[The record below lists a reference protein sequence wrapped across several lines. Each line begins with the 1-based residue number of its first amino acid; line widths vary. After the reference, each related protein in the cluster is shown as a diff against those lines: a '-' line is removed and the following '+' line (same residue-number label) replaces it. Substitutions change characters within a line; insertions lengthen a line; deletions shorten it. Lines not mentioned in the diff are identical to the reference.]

1 MAVRSV
7 YLPEPFIEDDQIRIK
22 GDDHHHLIVAR
33 VELNEVIEIFD
44 GKGSVWTATVNSVGK
59 RETVVQV
66 NQYRKIQRDPVELIL
81 AAALIRIASFE
92 LALEKVV
99 EVGVTRIVPFTADRS
114 NAAPGARHDRWMRI
128 LIEAAKQ
135 SKQYYL
141 PALEAPVSFDEV
153 ISMPAKSKIIFAERD
168 GAPLKSALAGSPV
181 MYLIGPEGG
190 WTDRELLTARNA
202 GFHAVSL
209 GAAILKAET
218 AAIVGAALIRYELG
232 N

>member
-1 MAVRSV
+1 MAARSV
-7 YLPEPFIEDDQIRIK
+7 YLPEPLIENDQIRIK
-22 GDDHHHLIVAR
+22 GEEHHHLIVAR
-33 VELNEVIEIFD
+33 VEPNEVIEILD
-44 GKGSVWTATVNSVGK
+44 GKGSVWTATVDSVGK
-59 RETVVQV
+59 RETVVRV
-66 NQYRKIQRDPVELIL
+66 NQYRKIQRDPMELIL
-81 AAALIRIASFE
+81 APALIRIASFE

-114 NAAPGARHDRWMRI
+114 NAAPGARHERWMRI
-128 LIEAAKQ
+128 LIEAVKQ

-141 PALEAPVSFDEV
+141 PALETPVSFDEV

-168 GAPLKSALAGSPV
+168 GGPLKSALAGSPV

-190 WTDRELLTARNA
+190 WTDRELSRARNA

-218 AAIVGAALIRYELG
+218 AAIIGAALIRYELG
-232 N
+232 K

>member
-7 YLPEPFIEDDQIRIK
+7 YLPEPFIEGDQVRIH
-22 GDDHHHLIVAR
+22 GEEHHHLIVAR
-33 VELNEVIEIFD
+33 VEPNEVIEILD
-44 GKGSVWTATVNSVGK
+44 GKGSTWTATVVSIGK
-59 RETVVQV
+59 RETVARISSS
-66 NQYRKIQRDPVELIL
+66 RKIQRDPNELIL

-99 EVGVTRIVPFTADRS
+99 EIGVTHIVPFTAERS
-114 NAAPGARHDRWMRI
+114 NVAPGDRHDRWMRI

-141 PALEAPVSFDEV
+141 PALDAPVSFDEV

-168 GAPLKSALAGSPV
+168 GRSLKSALAGSPV

-190 WTDRELLTARNA
+190 WTDRELLRARNA

-209 GAAILKAET
+209 GTAILKAET
-218 AAIVGAALIRYELG
+218 AAIVGAALIRYEFG
-232 N
+232 I

>member
-7 YLPEPFIEDDQIRIK
+7 YLPEPLIEHDQIRIK
-22 GDDHHHLIVAR
+22 GDEHHHLIVAR
-33 VELNEVIEIFD
+33 VEPNEVIEIFD
-44 GKGSVWTATVNSVGK
+44 GKGSVWTATVDSVGK
-59 RETVVQV
+59 RETVVRV
-66 NQYRKIQRDPVELIL
+66 NQYRKIQPDPVELIV

-114 NAAPGARHDRWMRI
+114 NAAPAVRHERWMRI

-168 GAPLKSALAGSPV
+168 GGPLKSALAGSPV
-181 MYLIGPEGG
+181 IYLIGPEGG
-190 WTDRELLTARNA
+190 WTDRELLSARNA

>member
-7 YLPEPFIEDDQIRIK
+7 YLPEPLIEDDQICIK
-22 GDDHHHLIVAR
+22 GEEHHHLIVAR
-33 VELNEVIEIFD
+33 VEPNEVIEIFD
-44 GKGSVWTATVNSVGK
+44 GKGSIWTATVDSVGK
-59 RETVVQV
+59 RETVVRV
-66 NQYRKIQRDPVELIL
+66 NQYRKIQRDSVELIL
-81 AAALIRIASFE
+81 APALIRIASFE

-114 NAAPGARHDRWMRI
+114 NAAPGARHERWMRI

-168 GAPLKSALAGSPV
+168 GGPLKSALAGSPV

-190 WTDRELLTARNA
+190 WTDRELSRARNA

-218 AAIVGAALIRYELG
+218 AAIIGAALIRYELG
-232 N
+232 K

>member
-7 YLPEPFIEDDQIRIK
+7 YLAEPVIEDGQIRIK
-22 GDDHHHLIVAR
+22 GDEHHHLVVAR
-33 VELNEVIEIFD
+33 VEPNEVIEIFD
-44 GKGSVWTATVNSVGK
+44 GKGSAWTTTVHSVGK
-59 RETVVQV
+59 RDTVVRVHSYQ
-66 NQYRKIQRDPVELIL
+66 KKQRDAVDLIL
-81 AAALIRIASFE
+81 APALIRIASFE

-114 NAAPGARHDRWMRI
+114 NVAPGNRYDRWMRI
-128 LIEAAKQ
+128 LIEAFKQ

-141 PALEAPVSFDEV
+141 PALDEPVSFDEV
-153 ISMPAKSKIIFAERD
+153 ISMPAKSKIMFAEHN
-168 GAPLKSALAGSPV
+168 GGSLKSALTGSPV

-190 WTDRELLTARNA
+190 WTDRELLKARDR

-232 N
+232 